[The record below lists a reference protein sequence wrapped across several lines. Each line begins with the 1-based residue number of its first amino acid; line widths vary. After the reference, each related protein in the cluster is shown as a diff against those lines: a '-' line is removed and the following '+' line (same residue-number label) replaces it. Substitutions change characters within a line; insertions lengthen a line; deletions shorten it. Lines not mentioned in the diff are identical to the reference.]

1 MKSTAISDKS
11 QIPSF
16 PISSIVPTVNDD
28 RQVEPQ
34 QQQLLLAPSVNSS
47 SASQKRKLRKDDDD
61 DDVRVTTVRKKACK
75 RQATDHDSSSN
86 SIGSLPSFI
95 PAEVKKTR
103 FYKAEKRTDN
113 KTTQQSNF
121 QDCEPTNRGP
131 STSMIEQ
138 QQLPPS
144 LEHQLQHPQQSIEG
158 DVLTKLLVL
167 QNKTLT
173 TALEPPVRPRAAN

>member
-11 QIPSF
+11 QIPSLA
-16 PISSIVPTVNDD
+16 ISSIVPTVNDD

-47 SASQKRKLRKDDDD
+47 SAGQKRKLQKDDDD
-61 DDVRVTTVRKKACK
+61 DDVRITTVRN
-75 RQATDHDSSSN
+75 HDSSSN
-86 SIGSLPSFI
+86 SIGSLPTFI

-103 FYKAEKRTDN
+103 YYKAEKKTDN

-121 QDCEPTNRGP
+121 LDREPTNRGP

-144 LEHQLQHPQQSIEG
+144 LEHQSQQPQQSIEG
-158 DVLTKLLVL
+158 TFRSFR
-167 QNKTLT
+167 QS
-173 TALEPPVRPRAAN
+173 